1 MKKFKLWPRQTVRKI
16 LKTMKAAPTDNTVT
30 KLRDS
35 EIIECIETDIGV
47 QVTNHY
53 K

>member
-1 MKKFKLWPRQTVRKI
+1 
-16 LKTMKAAPTDNTVT
+16 MKAAPTDNTVT

-53 K
+53 KWKIIAEVSEKEDVTI